1 MVDLALKGEAVSV
14 SKPSDRADVLRRL
27 RLNDLVFRIMTRSA
41 AIAVLIILG
50 GIIISLVHGAWPAL
64 AKFGFGFLVS
74 DTWNPVTEKFGAV
87 APIYGTLV
95 TSAVAMVIAVPV
107 GLFIAIFL
115 TELCPMW
122 LRRPIGIAI
131 ELLAGIPSI
140 IYGIWGLFVFAPFL
154 QQYVQ

>member
-1 MVDLALKGEAVSV
+1 MVDLALKGGAVSV
-14 SKPSDRADVLRRL
+14 SKPSDRVDVLKRL
-27 RLNDLVFRIMTRSA
+27 RLNDLVFRILTRSA

-95 TSAVAMVIAVPV
+95 TSAVAGCKLTPNMGTGRAPLVAGSV
-107 GLFIAIFL
+107 ASMKFL
-115 TELCPMW
+115 
-122 LRRPIGIAI
+122 IG
-131 ELLAGIPSI
+131 S
-140 IYGIWGLFVFAPFL
+140 
-154 QQYVQ
+154 